1 MDRPAANDATGN
13 TSMAKVLG
21 VGGVFFKSPD
31 PDRLYH
37 WYSEHLGITKDD
49 GPGVSFQNSEQ
60 APAGFIVWSAFDDN
74 TKYFDP
80 ADKQYMFN
88 LVVDDLEGAL
98 RQVEQGGAELIG
110 DIESY
115 DFGSFGWFVDPD
127 GNKVELWE
135 PLFPERATDD

>member
-1 MDRPAANDATGN
+1 MDRPAASDVTGN

-21 VGGVFFKSPD
+21 VGGVFFKSP
-31 PDRLYH
+31 
-37 WYSEHLGITKDD
+37 
-49 GPGVSFQNSEQ
+49 
-60 APAGFIVWSAFDDN
+60 
-74 TKYFDP
+74 DP

-110 DIESY
+110 EVESY

-135 PLFPERATDD
+135 PRIPERDDKNE